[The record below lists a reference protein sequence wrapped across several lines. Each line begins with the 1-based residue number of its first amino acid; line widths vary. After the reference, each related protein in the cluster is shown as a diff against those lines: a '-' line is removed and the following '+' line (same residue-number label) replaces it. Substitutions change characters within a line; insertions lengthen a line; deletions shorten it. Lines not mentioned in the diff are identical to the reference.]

1 MTGGSGTVAAGWR
14 TLEDVTKVE
23 DVVTVRGE
31 RELFERTGH
40 LFAAA
45 TEISCAA
52 NDMHT
57 WSATRPTTMQ
67 AENVR
72 GRKVRKVYLPRVL
85 LDPASAAHLREITGL
100 GAQVRVIEREINE
113 TILLDRRIA
122 ILAAEVTPDGRS
134 YTVLSRP
141 DLVNGIQSLFE
152 AAWRSAT
159 NLATYEVRFA
169 ELRQFTPQILD
180 LLTSGCTD
188 ETAARTMGVGLRTYR
203 RRVAELMAALGATS
217 RFQAGA
223 RAREA
228 GLL

>member
-1 MTGGSGTVAAGWR
+1 M
-14 TLEDVTKVE
+14 TKVE
-23 DVVTVRGE
+23 DVVTVRGD

-45 TEISCAA
+45 TEIACAA

-57 WSATRPTTMQ
+57 WSATRPPTRV
-67 AENVR
+67 ESVR

-85 LDPASAAHLREITGL
+85 LDPASAAHLREITSL
-100 GAQVRVIEREINE
+100 GAQVRITESEINE
-113 TILLDRRIA
+113 TIMLDRRIA

-141 DLVNGIQSLFE
+141 DLVNGIRSLFE
-152 AAWRSAT
+152 VAWRSAT
-159 NLATYEVRFA
+159 DLATYEVRFD

-180 LLTSGCTD
+180 LLSSGCTD

>member
-1 MTGGSGTVAAGWR
+1 
-14 TLEDVTKVE
+14 VTKVE
-23 DVVTVRGE
+23 DVVTLRGE

-45 TEISCAA
+45 TEIACAA

-57 WSATRPTTMQ
+57 WSATRPPTRV
-67 AENVR
+67 ESVR

-85 LDPASAAHLREITGL
+85 LAPASAAHLREITSL
-100 GAQVRVIEREINE
+100 GAQVRITESEINE
-113 TILLDRRIA
+113 TIMLDRRIA

-141 DLVNGIQSLFE
+141 DLVNGIRSLFE
-152 AAWRSAT
+152 VAWRSAT
-159 NLATYEVRFA
+159 DLATYEVRFD

-180 LLTSGCTD
+180 LLSSGCTD

>member
-1 MTGGSGTVAAGWR
+1 M
-14 TLEDVTKVE
+14 TKVE

-45 TEISCAA
+45 TEIACAA

-57 WSATRPTTMQ
+57 WSATRPPTRV
-67 AENVR
+67 ESVR

-100 GAQVRVIEREINE
+100 GAQVRITESEINE
-113 TILLDRRIA
+113 TIMLDRRIA

-141 DLVNGIQSLFE
+141 DLVNGIRSLFE
-152 AAWRSAT
+152 VAWRSAT
-159 NLATYEVRFA
+159 DLATYEVRFD

-180 LLTSGCTD
+180 LLSSGCTD

>member
-1 MTGGSGTVAAGWR
+1 M
-14 TLEDVTKVE
+14 TKVE
-23 DVVTVRGE
+23 DVVTLRGE
-31 RELFERTGH
+31 RELFERTAH

-52 NDMHT
+52 NDLHT
-57 WSATRPTTMQ
+57 WSATRPTTR

-85 LDPASAAHLREITGL
+85 LDPGSAAHLREITAL
-100 GAQVRVIEREINE
+100 GAQVRVTEREINE
-113 TILLDRRIA
+113 TILLDQRIA
-122 ILAAEVTPDGRS
+122 ILAAETTPDGRS

-159 NLATYEVRFA
+159 DLATYEVRFA

-180 LLTSGCTD
+180 LLSSGCTD

-203 RRVAELMAALGATS
+203 RRVAELMAVLGATS

>member
-1 MTGGSGTVAAGWR
+1 MAQGGGTATAGWR

-23 DVVTVRGE
+23 DVVTLRGE
-31 RELFERTGH
+31 RELFERTAH

-52 NDMHT
+52 NDLHT
-57 WSATRPTTMQ
+57 WSATRPTTR

-85 LDPASAAHLREITGL
+85 LDPGSAAHLREITAL
-100 GAQVRVIEREINE
+100 GAQVRVTEREINE
-113 TILLDRRIA
+113 TILLDQRIA
-122 ILAAEVTPDGRS
+122 ILAAETTPDGRS

-159 NLATYEVRFA
+159 DLATYEVRFA

-180 LLTSGCTD
+180 LLSSGCTD

-203 RRVAELMAALGATS
+203 RRVAELMAVLGATS